1 MTTTTFD
8 NSHARNK
15 TMTSASSYKV
25 FIVEDDN
32 INQMMLE
39 NYLKKMPNCDH
50 DKKPNLEIFSFGT
63 GQECL
68 DAMYIKPDIVILDY
82 YLDESNPDAENG
94 LIILKKIKAIHPL
107 TKVLI
112 MSGQE
117 NVMVTAELFNK
128 GASDYVSK
136 EHYGVVRVGQSILR
150 LISEIEF
157 ERKKRSRNL
166 VYGTLVFL
174 IGVAVGWAFYVFQ
187 NL

>member
-1 MTTTTFD
+1 MITTLD
-8 NSHARNK
+8 KSYKRNK
-15 TMTSASSYKV
+15 TIISDSTYKV
-25 FIVEDDN
+25 FIVEDN
-32 INQMMLE
+32 NTSQMMLE
-39 NYLKKMPNCDH
+39 NYLRKLPNCEF
-50 DKKPNLEIFSFGT
+50 DKKPNLEIFSFAT
-63 GQECL
+63 GKECL
-68 DAMYIKPDIVILDY
+68 NAMYIKPDIIILDY

-94 LIILKKIKAIHPL
+94 LTILKKIKAIHPS

-157 ERKKRSRNL
+157 ERRKRSRNL
-166 VYGTLVFL
+166 IYGILVFL
-174 IGVAVGWAFYVFQ
+174 IGVTVGWAFYVFQ